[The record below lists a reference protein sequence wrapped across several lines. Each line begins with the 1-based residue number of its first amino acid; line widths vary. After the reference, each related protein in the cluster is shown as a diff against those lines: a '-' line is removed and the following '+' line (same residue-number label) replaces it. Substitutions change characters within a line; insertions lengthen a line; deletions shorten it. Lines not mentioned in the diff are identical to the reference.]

1 MTVMYLFVRE
11 KFHWSV
17 RDYTFYETVSHLV
30 PMIGALIGFLIL
42 RKVSWGRQVLLKF
55 PPIMEQFFWQIFRLS
70 VVTLALLAFF
80 SEILNHLARGF
91 STQPW
96 HMYLS
101 VVLGFFRSIA
111 GPMCRTIV
119 SNIVPASDLGR
130 LTAVPTEGSYSIFS
144 LLHFSGKIFSIKNVL
159 QSFAPFGKH
168 VLSFPPVPCSLNYC

>member
-1 MTVMYLFVRE
+1 
-11 KFHWSV
+11 
-17 RDYTFYETVSHLV
+17 
-30 PMIGALIGFLIL
+30 
-42 RKVSWGRQVLLKF
+42 
-55 PPIMEQFFWQIFRLS
+55 MEQFLWQIFRLS

-130 LTAVPTEGSYSIFS
+130 LTAVPTEGSYSIFT
-144 LLHFSGKIFSIKNVL
+144 LLHFAGKIFSIKNVL

-168 VLSFPPVPCSLNYC
+168 VLSFPSLPCSLNCC